1 MFFTSKLL
9 PSVVSAEKR
18 DERTD
23 DGDDYNGN
31 HCYCYDTGLR
41 FHNAMSFKSDYTL
54 ALVKAGKCSIS
65 PLAVTKLQCP
75 AQAVQI
81 FFLLKR
87 RLSIFFTL

>member
-18 DERTD
+18 NERTD

-41 FHNAMSFKSDYTL
+41 FHNAMS
-54 ALVKAGKCSIS
+54 
-65 PLAVTKLQCP
+65 
-75 AQAVQI
+75 
-81 FFLLKR
+81 LKVIIR
-87 RLSIFFTL
+87 